1 MTNLSNQKRMAAEIL
16 KCGENRVWIDP
27 NSIDDVA
34 ECITRADIRTAINSG
49 TIKAKAKNGTSRG
62 RIRHAAAQKASG
74 KRKGPGSRE
83 GSANARVRDK
93 ARWIAIIRP
102 IRDELKTLRE
112 NGDITPSTYRLF
124 YRRAKGGQ
132 YKSRRNLRQHMTNQG
147 YLKEEEN

>member
-1 MTNLSNQKRMAAEIL
+1 
-16 KCGENRVWIDP
+16 
-27 NSIDDVA
+27 
-34 ECITRADIRTAINSG
+34 
-49 TIKAKAKNGTSRG
+49 TIKAKTKNGTSRG

-83 GSANARVRDK
+83 GSANARVSDK
-93 ARWIAIIRP
+93 SRWIAIIRP

-112 NGDITPSTYRLF
+112 NGDITPSAYRLF

-132 YKSRRNLRQHMTNQG
+132 YKSRRNLRQHMTSEG

>member
-112 NGDITPSTYRLF
+112 NGDITPSAYRLF